1 VTAPSAG
8 RRTQVERSASTREAI
23 IAAATRLFAE
33 RGFANTGI
41 DEIARTAGV
50 SKGALY
56 HHYPDKVDVLAA
68 AYEDIETRLVEHLG
82 RVVSR
87 ASDPFDALR
96 VGAHAFLDAC
106 LDPTVRRIALVEAPA
121 GLGWERWREIDA
133 RHGFGLLQIGLQAA
147 ADAGLIDSEHL
158 TERAH
163 VLLAALIEAS
173 LLLGHSDAPEQAR
186 VSAGAVVDELLD
198 GLRRTP
204 DGQGSTRATRRPP
217 RRRSAS

>member
-1 VTAPSAG
+1 MTAAPRA
-8 RRTQVERSASTREAI
+8 RRTQEERSASTRQAI
-23 IAAATRLFAE
+23 VAAATRIIAE
-33 RGFANTGI
+33 RGFANAGI
-41 DEIARTAGV
+41 DEIARAAGV

-68 AYEDIETRLVEHLG
+68 VYEDIETRLADRIARVASQVE
-82 RVVSR
+82 
-87 ASDPFDALR
+87 DPFDALR

-147 ADAGLIDSEHL
+147 ADAGEIESEHL

-163 VLLAALIEAS
+163 ILLAALIEAS
-173 LLLGHSDAPEQAR
+173 LLLGHSDNPKRAR
-186 VSAGAVVDELLD
+186 AGAGAVVDGLLD
-198 GLRRTP
+198 GLRRSP
-204 DGQGSTRATRRPP
+204 GQRPTRR
-217 RRRSAS
+217 RAN